1 MNLATGSVSKG
12 DFAVMLGVSPG
23 RVSQY
28 IAEGKIFGDALEGE
42 GRRAKI
48 NPAIA
53 QAQLQKTLEPGQ
65 RFGANGTAL
74 RTPQVVTHPAPSLF
88 SERPATATS
97 TPAPQTDAPTPQVDE
112 LAQLRIRRE
121 RIKTEQ
127 AEREE
132 LLETGKYMLKDDA
145 LREMAKAIGTAFSV
159 MDQGLQQISE
169 ALSEQFSIPQRDV
182 HHALV
187 KAFRKVRADRAEE
200 FKNIANELPDTIE
213 DVAS

>member
-28 IAEGKIFGDALEGE
+28 IAEGKIFGEALEGE

-53 QAQLQKTLEPGQ
+53 KAQLQKTLEPGQ

-74 RTPQVVTHPAPSLF
+74 RTPQVVTDPSPSLF
-88 SERPATATS
+88 SERPS
-97 TPAPQTDAPTPQVDE
+97 TPPPPAQPSENPPVDE

-145 LREMAKAIGTAFSV
+145 LREMAKAISTAFSV

-169 ALSEQFSIPQRDV
+169 ALAEQFSIPQRDV

-187 KAFRKVRADRAEE
+187 KAFRKVRSDRAEE
-200 FKNIANELPDTIE
+200 FKNFANELPDTVE
-213 DVAS
+213 DIAS